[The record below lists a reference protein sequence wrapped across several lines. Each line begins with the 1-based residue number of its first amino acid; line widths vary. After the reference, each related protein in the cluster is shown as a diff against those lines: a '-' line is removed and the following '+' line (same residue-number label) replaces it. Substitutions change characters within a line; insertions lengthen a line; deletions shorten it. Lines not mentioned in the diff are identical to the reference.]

1 MPCFLCFHYLAK
13 LGPIEKEAAVFGQQL
28 SSSHEARELSSLL
41 STSVASWLKTQR
53 DASLFSSPN
62 MFSSKSRSDP
72 VLKSLLQ
79 TRETPGLFIT
89 PSPFLGLEGV
99 LFSNAYHMPWPNT
112 YYIVAQVFTIGE
124 KKWLMWSHRFIKVS
138 RWDLNP
144 EFSPKLI
151 FFATILAPCKLW
163 DASSSKETEPEHCQ
177 KAPLPSIF
185 AF

>member
-1 MPCFLCFHYLAK
+1 MSCFLCFHYLAK

-99 LFSNAYHMPWPNT
+99 LFSNAYHMPCPNT
-112 YYIVAQVFTIGE
+112 YYVVAQVFTIGE
-124 KKWLMWSHRFIKVS
+124 KMAHVKSQIYKSLQMGSESRIFSKV
-138 RWDLNP
+138 DV
-144 EFSPKLI
+144 
-151 FFATILAPCKLW
+151 FATILAPCKL
-163 DASSSKETEPEHCQ
+163 
-177 KAPLPSIF
+177 
-185 AF
+185 